1 MNDSMKEQ
9 SNHTKEKVVSYS
21 QINSLITA
29 AMEIYEDSIICPF
42 CENLLKGLIIR
53 NDGDDMES
61 RMCPVCKRRFVNK
74 HQYSVIRKY
83 CGSSNKIPELY
94 IMDFPEL

>member
-21 QINSLITA
+21 QMNSLITA

-53 NDGDDMES
+53 NDGDDS
-61 RMCPVCKRRFVNK
+61 Y
-74 HQYSVIRKY
+74 Q
-83 CGSSNKIPELY
+83 
-94 IMDFPEL
+94 